1 MQKGDQ
7 MGKSF
12 YSTAEVA
19 VLFGMNRVTI
29 YRWVKEGKIG
39 AYKIGKRH
47 KIPVSEVVR
56 LLKKFGFSESAIR
69 DLCGDAQDSQVEK
82 AVAGPATDEVG

>member
-1 MQKGDQ
+1 MSKL
-7 MGKSF
+7 F

-39 AYKIGKRH
+39 AYRMGKRH
-47 KIPVSEVVR
+47 KVPASEVVR
-56 LLKKFGFSESAIR
+56 LLREFGFSESAIH
-69 DLCGDAQDSQVEK
+69 DLCGDTRDGRPNEAAK
-82 AVAGPATDEVG
+82 GFTTDEVL

>member
-1 MQKGDQ
+1 MSKL
-7 MGKSF
+7 F
-12 YSTAEVA
+12 YSTSEVA

-39 AYKIGKRH
+39 AYKIGRRH

-56 LLKKFGFSESAIR
+56 LLREFGFSETAIR
-69 DLCGDAQDSQVEK
+69 DLCGDIDDSRLSESAK
-82 AVAGPATDEVG
+82 GLGTD

>member
-1 MQKGDQ
+1 MA
-7 MGKSF
+7 KSF

-39 AYKIGKRH
+39 AYKIGRRH
-47 KIPVSEVVR
+47 KIPASEVVR
-56 LLKKFGFSESAIR
+56 LLRKFGFSESTIR
-69 DLCGDAQDSQVEK
+69 DLCGDTHTVRSNGTARGV
-82 AVAGPATDEVG
+82 ATDELV

>member
-1 MQKGDQ
+1 MA
-7 MGKSF
+7 KSF

-47 KIPVSEVVR
+47 KIPVSEVMR
-56 LLKKFGFSESAIR
+56 LLKKFGFSESMIR
-69 DLCGDAQDSQVEK
+69 HLCGDTHTVRLDGSARETE
-82 AVAGPATDEVG
+82 TDKLS